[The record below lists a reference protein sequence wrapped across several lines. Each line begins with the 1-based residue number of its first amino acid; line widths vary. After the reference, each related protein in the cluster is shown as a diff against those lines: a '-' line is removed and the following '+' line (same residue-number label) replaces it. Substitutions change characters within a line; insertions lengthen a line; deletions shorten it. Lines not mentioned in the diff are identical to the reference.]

1 MCTLKFLVESR
12 IRKPQ
17 NRGIFNE
24 DFDEHHLLK
33 EAYAFLFGSPE
44 AFLQN
49 EKWRYLLRDMFSK
62 QLTFAIVADE
72 NILANT
78 HIDPGQVGQKIPLLT
93 TRVETLAADKHV
105 IGKLPL
111 VPF

>member
-1 MCTLKFLVESR
+1 M
-12 IRKPQ
+12 
-17 NRGIFNE
+17 
-24 DFDEHHLLK
+24 
-33 EAYAFLFGSPE
+33 FG
-44 AFLQN
+44 
-49 EKWRYLLRDMFSK
+49 K

-105 IGKLPL
+105 IAKLPL